1 MFSKNRRL
9 FFAALY
15 GSFVLVS
22 LWLYGIPSEVSEV
35 LAIFVVPG
43 LAACFLYL
51 FYGGVFSRA
60 KKLESKRPAHFD
72 QQR

>member
-43 LAACFLYL
+43 LAAYFLYL

>member
-1 MFSKNRRL
+1 MVAKKLRL

-15 GSFVLVS
+15 GLFVLVS
-22 LWLYGIPSEVSEV
+22 LWLYGIPSDVSEV

-43 LAACFLYL
+43 LAAYFLYL
-51 FYGGVFSRA
+51 FYGGAFSRA
-60 KKLESKRPAHFD
+60 KKLGSKRPAHFD

>member
-1 MFSKNRRL
+1 MFSKKRRL

-15 GSFVLVS
+15 GAFVLVS

-35 LAIFVVPG
+35 LSIFVVPG
-43 LAACFLYL
+43 LAAYFLYL

-60 KKLESKRPAHFD
+60 KKLGSKRPAHFD

>member
-1 MFSKNRRL
+1 MVAKKLRL

-15 GSFVLVS
+15 GFFVLVS
-22 LWLYGIPSEVSEV
+22 LWLYGIPSGVSEV

-43 LAACFLYL
+43 LAAYFLYL

-60 KKLESKRPAHFD
+60 KKLGSKRPAHFD